1 MAWSIFWS
9 FCHHEVCRSGWR
21 CHKPFYGLSV
31 TVRSSAMDG
40 GGMVHFW
47 SFCHR
52 EVCRGR
58 WRWLG
63 SFSGLSLA
71 VKSSAAYGS
80 GMDHF
85 LVFLSPSGLP
95 KLIAVTWTISR
106 SFCHREFFH
115 GGWRWKSKSI
125 YMQEHGPFSGL
136 SVTVRCSEVYGRSM
150 DHFLV
155 FMSL

>member
-1 MAWSIFWS
+1 MLWS
-9 FCHHEVCRSGWR
+9 FCHREVCRSGWR

-106 SFCHREFFH
+106 SFCHRKVCC
-115 GGWRWKSKSI
+115 GGWRCHEPC
-125 YMQEHGPFSGL
+125 YGL
-136 SVTVRCSEVYGRSM
+136 SVTVRSAVVDGIGM

-155 FMSL
+155 FLSP